1 MASQY
6 ITFMIIFTLGLSL
19 VIITNGMFSTL
30 NDQFRENIAQV
41 ELDTILDQIQLQIQ
55 QSMLIHPEENQSISQ
70 DFVFPPAL
78 GQGFRY
84 RLEITNSSDGKKIIL
99 SGNTFNA
106 EVTQQLQF
114 SLGSIYLITASG
126 HFTSTNPSL
135 TLRINKNSNIINIHM
150 S

>member
-41 ELDTILDQIQLQIQ
+41 ELNTILDQIQLQIQ

>member
-30 NDQFRENIAQV
+30 SDQFRENVAQV

-55 QSMLIHPEENQSISQ
+55 QSLLIHPENNQSIYQ
-70 DFVFPPAL
+70 RLEFPPAL

-84 RLEITNSSDGKKIIL
+84 TLDITNSSDGKDIIL
-99 SGNTFNA
+99 TGSTFNA
-106 EVTQQLQF
+106 EVTQQIRF
-114 SLGSIYLITASG
+114 SLGSVYFVTASG
-126 HFTSTNPSL
+126 HFISTNPIM
-135 TLRINKNSNIINIHM
+135 TLNIHKNRDIINIQM
-150 S
+150 A

>member
-30 NDQFRENIAQV
+30 SDQFRENIAQV

-55 QSMLIHPEENQSISQ
+55 QSLLIHPEENQSIFQ
-70 DFVFPPAL
+70 DLEFPPAL

-84 RLEITNSSDGKKIIL
+84 RLEITNSSDGKRIIL
-99 SGNTFNA
+99 SGSTFNA

-126 HFTSTNPSL
+126 HFTSTNPLLNLS
-135 TLRINKNSNIINIHM
+135 INKNSNIINIHM

>member
-19 VIITNGMFSTL
+19 VIITNDMFSTL
-30 NDQFRENIAQV
+30 SDHFRENVAQV
-41 ELDTILDQIQLQIQ
+41 ELDTILEQIQLQIQ
-55 QSMLIHPEENQSISQ
+55 QSLLIHPEDNQTIYRQ
-70 DFVFPPAL
+70 LEFPSAL

-84 RLEITNSSDGKKIIL
+84 NLEITNSSDGKNIII
-99 SGNTFNA
+99 SGSTFNA

-114 SLGSIYLITASG
+114 SLGAVYLVTASG
-126 HFTSTNPSL
+126 QFTSINPIL
-135 TLRINKNSNIINIHM
+135 TLNFNKNSNIINIQM

>member
-6 ITFMIIFTLGLSL
+6 ITFMVIFTLGLSL

-41 ELDTILDQIQLQIQ
+41 ELDAILDQIKIQIQ
-55 QSMLIHPEENQSISQ
+55 QNLLIHTEANQSITQ
-70 DFVFPPAL
+70 NLELPPTL

-84 RLEITNSSDGKKIIL
+84 TLDITNSSDGRKIFIA
-99 SGNTFNA
+99 GRTFNA
-106 EVTQQLQF
+106 EVSEQIHFTI
-114 SLGSIYLITASG
+114 SSGYIIRASG
-126 HFTSTNPSL
+126 HFTSIYPILSL
-135 TLRINKNSNIINIHM
+135 NINKNGNNITIHM

>member
-30 NDQFRENIAQV
+30 SDQFRENVAQV

-55 QSMLIHPEENQSISQ
+55 QNLLIHPENNQSIYQ
-70 DFVFPPAL
+70 RFEFPPAL

-84 RLEITNSSDGKKIIL
+84 TLDITNSTDGKDIIL
-99 SGNTFNA
+99 TGSTFNA
-106 EVTQQLQF
+106 EVTQQIRF
-114 SLGSIYLITASG
+114 SVGSVYFVTASG
-126 HFTSTNPSL
+126 HFISTNPIM
-135 TLRINKNSNIINIHM
+135 TLNLHKNSNIINIQM
-150 S
+150 A

>member
-99 SGNTFNA
+99 GGSTFNA